1 MSVSGI
7 LRPDGSVDYMVAF
20 IQDITVRKK
29 AEKALRESEN
39 RFKVLFESAP
49 DAYYLNDFE
58 GIFIDGN
65 KAAENLLGYSREE
78 LIGKNFLN
86 AGIIPKDKIEKALN
100 VLAKNRNGESSGPN
114 EYILKKKD
122 GTNVDVEI
130 ITHPVK
136 IGNKDIVLGIARD
149 ITERKQAMEEIRSLN
164 EELEQRIRERTA
176 DLQISKQALVNIVE
190 DLNMT
195 AEELKNANES
205 LQELDRMKS
214 MFIASTSHE
223 LRTPLNSIIG
233 FTSILLEGWSGELN
247 SEQKEQLGMVHT
259 SGKHLLNLINDVIDI
274 SKIEAG
280 KIDVSISEFKLREV
294 VDEVVSV
301 VRNDIDTKGLTLTI
315 EMEDITLISDRRRLL
330 QSFLNLVSNA
340 VKFTQRGNITIQ
352 AKSIN
357 SNLNISVTDSGIGV
371 KHEDIPKLFTPFV
384 RLETSLTNST
394 AGTGLG
400 LYLTKKLTEE
410 ALGGTV
416 DVISEYG
423 KGSTFILNIPI
434 EMEEQK

>member
-1 MSVSGI
+1 
-7 LRPDGSVDYMVAF
+7 
-20 IQDITVRKK
+20 
-29 AEKALRESEN
+29 
-39 RFKVLFESAP
+39 
-49 DAYYLNDFE
+49 
-58 GIFIDGN
+58 
-65 KAAENLLGYSREE
+65 
-78 LIGKNFLN
+78 
-86 AGIIPKDKIEKALN
+86 
-100 VLAKNRNGESSGPN
+100 
-114 EYILKKKD
+114 
-122 GTNVDVEI
+122 
-130 ITHPVK
+130 
-136 IGNKDIVLGIARD
+136 
-149 ITERKQAMEEIRSLN
+149 
-164 EELEQRIRERTA
+164 
-176 DLQISKQALVNIVE
+176 
-190 DLNMT
+190 
-195 AEELKNANES
+195 
-205 LQELDRMKS
+205 MKS

>member
-1 MSVSGI
+1 MDKV
-7 LRPDGSVDYMVAF
+7 
-20 IQDITVRKK
+20 
-29 AEKALRESEN
+29 EKTM
-39 RFKVLFESAP
+39 
-49 DAYYLNDFE
+49 
-58 GIFIDGN
+58 
-65 KAAENLLGYSREE
+65 
-78 LIGKNFLN
+78 
-86 AGIIPKDKIEKALN
+86 N
-100 VLAKNRNGESSGPN
+100 VIAKNINGKTSGPR
-114 EYILKKKD
+114 EYTLKRKD
-122 GTNVDVEI
+122 GTKIDVEI
-130 ITHPVK
+130 LTHPVK
-136 IGNKDIVLGIARD
+136 IGDEDRVLSIARD
-149 ITERKQAMEEIRSLN
+149 ITERKQSMEEIRRLN
-164 EELEQRIRERTA
+164 EELEQRIKERTT
-176 DLQISKQALVNIVE
+176 DLQNSKQALVNIVE

-195 AEELKNANES
+195 AEELKNANKS

-247 SEQKEQLGMVHT
+247 PEQKEQLEMVHA

-280 KIDVSISEFKLREV
+280 KLDVYISEFKLKEV

-301 VRNDIDTKGLTLTI
+301 VRNDIDEKGLTLT
-315 EMEDITLISDRRRLL
+315 MEVVDITLMSDRRRLL
-330 QSFLNLVSNA
+330 QSFLNLLSNA
-340 VKFTQRGNITIQ
+340 VKFTQRGNIAIQ

-357 SNLNISVTDSGIGV
+357 SKINISVTDSGIGV

-384 RLETSLTNST
+384 RLETPLTDST
-394 AGTGLG
+394 SGTGLG

-423 KGSTFILNIPI
+423 KGSTFTLNIPV